1 MAEKTVAMPDT
12 HERATQPE
20 GTRTRERYVTPPV
33 DIYEMPEG
41 LVVIA
46 DVPGVTP
53 DHFEV
58 HVDNHILTIRGQAA
72 HGLPG
77 EPTYREYELAH
88 YFRQFELSAQV
99 DESTD
104 CGRPETRGVDAHT
117 VQSGGSPAPHDCRG
131 SQLTDGCPE
140 QRHAAVP
147 AQASRGLGAKTSM
160 HETAPTQYPEGRRTS
175 HKTY

>member
-20 GTRTRERYVTPPV
+20 GTWSRERSVTPPV

-46 DVPGVTP
+46 DVPGVTH
-53 DHFEV
+53 DHFDV

-77 EPTYREYELAH
+77 EPTYREYELAN
-88 YFRQFELSAQV
+88 YFRQFELSAKV
-99 DESTD
+99 DESTIAAD
-104 CGRPETRGVDAHT
+104 LKHGV
-117 VQSGGSPAPHDCRG
+117 
-131 SQLTDGCPE
+131 LTLTLSKVAEAQPR
-140 QRHAAVP
+140 QIAV
-147 AQASRGLGAKTSM
+147 AVS
-160 HETAPTQYPEGRRTS
+160 
-175 HKTY
+175 

>member
-12 HERATQPE
+12 RERVAPPE

-53 DHFEV
+53 DHFDV
-58 HVDNHILTIRGQAA
+58 RVDNHILTIRGQAA

-77 EPTYREYELAH
+77 EPTYREYELVN
-88 YFRQFELSAQV
+88 YFRQFELSAKV
-99 DESTD
+99 DESQIAAD
-104 CGRPETRGVDAHT
+104 LKQGV
-117 VQSGGSPAPHDCRG
+117 
-131 SQLTDGCPE
+131 LTLTLSKVGEAQP
-140 QRHAAVP
+140 RKIAV
-147 AQASRGLGAKTSM
+147 AVS
-160 HETAPTQYPEGRRTS
+160 
-175 HKTY
+175 

>member
-12 HERATQPE
+12 QERAAQPE
-20 GTRTRERYVTPPV
+20 GTRIRERYVTPPV

-53 DHFEV
+53 DHFDV

-77 EPTYREYELAH
+77 EPTYREYELVN
-88 YFRQFELSAQV
+88 YFRQFELSAKV
-99 DESTD
+99 DESQIAAD
-104 CGRPETRGVDAHT
+104 LKQGV
-117 VQSGGSPAPHDCRG
+117 
-131 SQLTDGCPE
+131 LTLTLSKVAEAQP
-140 QRHAAVP
+140 RKIAV
-147 AQASRGLGAKTSM
+147 AVS
-160 HETAPTQYPEGRRTS
+160 
-175 HKTY
+175 